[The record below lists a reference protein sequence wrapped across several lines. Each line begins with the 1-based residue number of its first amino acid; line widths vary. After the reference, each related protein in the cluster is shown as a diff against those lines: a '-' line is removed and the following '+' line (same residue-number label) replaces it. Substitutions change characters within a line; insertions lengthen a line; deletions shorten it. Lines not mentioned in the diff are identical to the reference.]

1 MKIGVD
7 ADDNGAVLLAMQ
19 FFGNKCIRS
28 LENFAARRCGEL
40 SIICFAGKAPIKMH
54 YAYLTS
60 YPSVS
65 SVNRKA
71 ATYQYVFNVVAFGN
85 LLKGSCSALTS

>member
-7 ADDNGAVLLAMQ
+7 ADENGAVLLVMQ
-19 FFGNKCIRS
+19 FFGNKCIQS

-40 SIICFAGKAPIKMH
+40 STICFAGKAPIKMH

-65 SVNRKA
+65 SVN
-71 ATYQYVFNVVAFGN
+71 VVAFGN